1 MNSPVVEFYTT
12 HLVDFYNV
20 EEIKRNMRDNNIY
33 VQGDLREY
41 YNAFLKEQEQVDA
54 EILKKSDDELDELEQ
69 KYIQDGIRRLFNE
82 SGTGLE
88 VPSLENFFR
97 AFVPD
102 TKAMEIVDRKLSES
116 FSEMGNGMKTGAT
129 IMGTGMKKG
138 ATSLQSQARS
148 IKEQTKKYLSKK
160 ILNMNTRKR
169 LRFIL
174 QHLSVDE
181 LSELEEWIEEKYN
194 NNDNLLTRSPA
205 HALV

>member
-129 IMGTGMKKG
+129 IIGTGMKKS

-148 IKEQTKKYLSKK
+148 IKEQTKTYLSKK